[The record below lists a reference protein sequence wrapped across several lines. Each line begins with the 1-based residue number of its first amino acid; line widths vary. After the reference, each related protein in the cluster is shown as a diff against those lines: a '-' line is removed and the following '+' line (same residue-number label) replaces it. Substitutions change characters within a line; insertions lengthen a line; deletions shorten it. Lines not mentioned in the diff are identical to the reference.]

1 MKKFVNVFNLKYIYF
16 IVFSSLIA
24 WAFFAYF
31 TMNTQIRNQ
40 EIYAK
45 IINLSG
51 KQRMLSQKITLIA
64 KRYFESKDE
73 NLKIHLKELIN
84 LMKEDYFYISN
95 NLTSKEVWNIYFSPN
110 DNLDKKVKNYFE
122 LVEQFYKSNDFNL
135 LKEIEKDSFELL
147 PLLDKAVYAFQKES
161 DEKTAELLKRE
172 KFILFGT
179 ILTIL
184 LEALFI
190 VIPSIRINAQKEKEL
205 NELNAS
211 LKTRIDEAIEE
222 NLEKEKIIQQQFHFS
237 QMEEVIVNVSHQ
249 WRQPLSVI
257 STVASSIKISNEE
270 LTDKIDIIMSKVDYL
285 SNTINNFNE
294 FIKIDE
300 ILENI
305 KLHQIIEKTLFV
317 LDSSLKTYNININKD
332 FYKDEIFIVGNSTK
346 LSQALLSIFN
356 NSRDF
361 LITNQIENKE
371 KWKPISRSKVLHN
384 DDLEILDAY
393 NAEIGGF
400 TNYYSIANNSSHLNS
415 FKYIMQYSMYKTFA
429 KKYRISVRR
438 IIAKYRYNKDFAVFY
453 ENKKGE
459 RKMRVFFN
467 GSFKRKTTAT
477 VSNCDNLANTI
488 YNTAYTS
495 LAERLKASKC
505 ELCGSEGN
513 IEIHHVKKLKDLKGK
528 KPWEIQMIGR
538 RRKTLAVCIPCH
550 KKIHHGG

>member
-31 TMNTQIRNQ
+31 TMNTQILNQ

-51 KQRMLSQKITLIA
+51 KQRMLSQKTTLIA

-73 NLKIHLKELIN
+73 NLKTHLKELIN

-95 NLTSKEVWNIYFSPN
+95 NLTSKEVCNIYFSPN

-122 LVEQFYKSNDFNL
+122 LVEQFYKSNNLNL

-190 VIPSIRINAQKEKEL
+190 VIPSIRISVQKEKEL

-211 LKTRIDEAIEE
+211 LKTKIDEAIKE

-249 WRQPLSVI
+249 WRQLLSVI
-257 STVASSIKISNEE
+257 STIASSIKISNEE

-305 KLHQIIEKTLFV
+305 KLHKTINKTLFV
-317 LDSSLKTYNININKD
+317 LDSSLKTNNININKD

-356 NSRDF
+356 NARDF

-371 KWKPISRSKVLHN
+371 IHIKTYV
-384 DDLEILDAY
+384 E
-393 NAEIGGF
+393 
-400 TNYYSIANNSSHLNS
+400 NS
-415 FKYIMQYSMYKTFA
+415 FIFIEIEDNAGGIKQENLKKVFDIYFTTKHQSQGTGLGLYITYHII
-429 KKYRISVRR
+429 KKYFKGTVEAKNGQFGAKF
-438 IIAKYRYNKDFAVFY
+438 II
-453 ENKKGE
+453 
-459 RKMRVFFN
+459 
-467 GSFKRKTTAT
+467 
-477 VSNCDNLANTI
+477 
-488 YNTAYTS
+488 
-495 LAERLKASKC
+495 
-505 ELCGSEGN
+505 
-513 IEIHHVKKLKDLKGK
+513 KLPL
-528 KPWEIQMIGR
+528 E
-538 RRKTLAVCIPCH
+538 
-550 KKIHHGG
+550 

>member
-16 IVFSSLIA
+16 IIFSSLIA

-31 TMNTQIRNQ
+31 TMNTQIHNQ

-51 KQRMLSQKITLIA
+51 KQRMLSQKTTLIS
-64 KRYFESKDE
+64 KRYFETKDE
-73 NLKIHLKELIN
+73 NLKTHLKELIN

-95 NLTSKEVWNIYFSPN
+95 NLTSKEVWNIYFSQES
-110 DNLDKKVKNYFE
+110 NLDKKVKNYFE
-122 LVEQFYKSNDFNL
+122 LVEQFYKSDDLNL

-190 VIPSIRINAQKEKEL
+190 VIPSIRISIQKEKEL

-211 LKTRIDEAIEE
+211 LKTKIDEAIQE

-305 KLHQIIEKTLFV
+305 KLHKTINKTLFV
-317 LDSSLKTYNININKD
+317 LDSSLKTNNININKD

-371 KWKPISRSKVLHN
+371 IYIKTYV
-384 DDLEILDAY
+384 E
-393 NAEIGGF
+393 
-400 TNYYSIANNSSHLNS
+400 NS
-415 FKYIMQYSMYKTFA
+415 FIFIEIEDNAGGIKEENLKKVFDIYFTTKHQSQGTGLGLYITYHII
-429 KKYRISVRR
+429 KKYFKGTVEAKNGQFGAKF
-438 IIAKYRYNKDFAVFY
+438 II
-453 ENKKGE
+453 
-459 RKMRVFFN
+459 
-467 GSFKRKTTAT
+467 
-477 VSNCDNLANTI
+477 
-488 YNTAYTS
+488 
-495 LAERLKASKC
+495 
-505 ELCGSEGN
+505 
-513 IEIHHVKKLKDLKGK
+513 KLPL
-528 KPWEIQMIGR
+528 E
-538 RRKTLAVCIPCH
+538 
-550 KKIHHGG
+550 